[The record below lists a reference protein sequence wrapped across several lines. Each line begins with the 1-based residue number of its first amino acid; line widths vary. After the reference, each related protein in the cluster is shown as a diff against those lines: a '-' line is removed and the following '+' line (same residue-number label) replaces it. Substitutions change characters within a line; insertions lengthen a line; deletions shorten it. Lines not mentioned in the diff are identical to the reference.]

1 MRLRSLRFLE
11 HLDGGEVFVL
21 ERLAQRLFAVGAWLG
36 KIEVDLL
43 FLDDRID
50 ALLVYPR

>member
-1 MRLRSLRFLE
+1 MVLRPLRLLE
-11 HLDGGEVFVL
+11 HFDGGEVFVL
-21 ERLAQRLFAVGAWLG
+21 ERLAQRLFAVGARLG

-43 FLDDRID
+43 FRDDWID